1 MTAQTSQISYD
12 LRLLPWTGGNEG
24 FVARWYKDPTGTPT
38 IGYGFTWASPV
49 FRSWWMTKHN
59 SKMRPGDTIS
69 KSDAIKVLRLLIEE
83 DYAPPV
89 FAKLKSSSSQIT
101 LHAAAASIDMTYNC
115 GARALTWSW
124 FKSLLAGKVRDAAAR
139 YRKTATTSK
148 GRRLPGLVRRRKEGA
163 AILEHNSWPAWVKSP
178 KTSNATH
185 VAEALPNWRLQSDDF
200 WQGIRWLEQLKLLKP
215 TDRKD
220 VDRLRSGILAFQT
233 QHPQLA
239 NDGILGRATLDQI
252 QRVVDLKTKASHS
265 TAAGAAGSGAG
276 MVETGTVSTGYG
288 DIVIVGSLLISAIVL
303 GYFAWTY
310 RDEVKL
316 ALKTIGR
323 KL

>member
-1 MTAQTSQISYD
+1 MTAQASQPPYD

-24 FVARWYKDPTGTPT
+24 FVAKWYKDPTGTPT

-49 FRSWWMTKHN
+49 FRSWWMAKHN
-59 SKMRPGDTIS
+59 RKMRPGDTIA

-89 FAKLKSSSSQIT
+89 LKKLKASSANAT
-101 LHAAAASIDMTYNC
+101 PHAIAASIDMAYNC
-115 GARALTWSW
+115 GAGSLSWSW
-124 FKSLLAGKVRDAAAR
+124 FKSLLAGKIRDAAAR

-178 KTSNATH
+178 KTVNVSH
-185 VAEALPNWRLQSDDF
+185 VAEALPNWRLQADDF
-200 WQGIRWLEQLKLLKP
+200 WQGIRWLEQLKFLKP

-252 QRVVDLKTKASHS
+252 QRIIDLKSKGGKA
-265 TAAGAAGSGAG
+265 TTAGAISTGA
-276 MVETGTVSTGYG
+276 TGTDASTGVTGYG
-288 DIVIVGSLLISAIVL
+288 DALLVGSLLISAIVL
-303 GYFAWTY
+303 SYFAWTY
-310 RDEVKL
+310 RDEVKI

>member
-1 MTAQTSQISYD
+1 MTAPNSQPPYD

-38 IGYGFTWASPV
+38 IGYGFTWGSPG
-49 FRSWWMTKHN
+49 FRSWWMTKHG
-59 SKMRPGDTIS
+59 SKMKPGDTIS
-69 KSDAIKVLRLLIEE
+69 KTDALKVLRILIDE

-89 FAKLKSSSSQIT
+89 LKKLKASSADVTRHSI
-101 LHAAAASIDMTYNC
+101 AASIDMAYNC
-115 GARALTWSW
+115 GPGSLSWKW
-124 FKSLLAGKVRDAAAR
+124 FKSLLVGKIHDAATR
-139 YRKTATTSK
+139 YRVTATTSK

-163 AILEHNSWPAWVKSP
+163 NILEHNIWPTWVNTP
-178 KTSNATH
+178 KTGNIAH
-185 VAEALPNWRLQSDDF
+185 VAEVLPNWQLHTDDF
-200 WQGIRWLEQLKLLKP
+200 WKGISWLEQLKFLKP
-215 TDRKD
+215 SARED
-220 VDRLRSGILAFQT
+220 VAQLRAGILAFQK

-303 GYFAWTY
+303 GFFAWTY